1 NKCKVFDYS
10 LQSAEIDVIREVDKL
25 DQKQEGKLPNRLEE
39 IMDDEDLGESD
50 QETLV
55 DDSTSKEKKEH
66 AEKLLEGETLNQA
79 CELRLAKVEEFRHID
94 KQKGI
99 VEILTS
105 KELAKADDT
114 LKPAKNAPEVPE
126 LLLKSTKAYYSETRA
141 EKFKKRSQLV
151 KQQSRIATIEYK
163 SLRYLQMY
171 WLPA

>member
-1 NKCKVFDYS
+1 
-10 LQSAEIDVIREVDKL
+10 
-25 DQKQEGKLPNRLEE
+25 
-39 IMDDEDLGESD
+39 MDDEDLGESD

-114 LKPAKNAPEVPE
+114 LKPAKNAPE
-126 LLLKSTKAYYSETRA
+126 
-141 EKFKKRSQLV
+141 
-151 KQQSRIATIEYK
+151 
-163 SLRYLQMY
+163 
-171 WLPA
+171 